1 MSLTVIESDKVEIN
15 NSAEKVFN
23 FLSDLNNHEKLM
35 PSQVT
40 NWQSSTDECS
50 YTLNGMATIGMK
62 ISEKTPN
69 SKIVIASHGKVP
81 FAFTLTTVITE
92 VDANKCTAV
101 MTFEADLNPMMKMMV
116 GGPMGKFFNYMA
128 SKLNT
133 AIA

>member
-1 MSLTVIESDKVEIN
+1 MSLTTIESDKVEIN
-15 NSAEKVFN
+15 HSAEKVFN

-50 YTLNGMATIGMK
+50 YTLNGMASIGMK
-62 ISEKTPN
+62 VTEKTPN

-81 FAFTLTTVITE
+81 FEFTLTTNITE
-92 VDANKCTAV
+92 VDGNKSNAV

-116 GGPMGKFFNYMA
+116 AGPMGKFFNYMA
-128 SKLNT
+128 SKLNS
-133 AIA
+133 AIV